1 MSNPQNSFIMKKNFF
16 AFVVIILVFS
26 SGVINAQKNIDI
38 EKNKKVAALYHELN
52 PEDIDGILA
61 ENFIGRS
68 NSFTW
73 NREDHR
79 KTWSDSK
86 GEDKILHLIAEGDL
100 VAIRF
105 IRTMEWNGKMI
116 KFEIMQFMQFE
127 NGKIIEIWENFD
139 SGLFETEEE

>member
-1 MSNPQNSFIMKKNFF
+1 MKKNFF
-16 AFVVIILVFS
+16 AFVVVILVFS

-38 EKNKKVAALYHELN
+38 EKNKKVATLYHELN

-61 ENFIGRS
+61 EDFIGRT
-68 NSFTW
+68 NSSKW

-79 KTWSDSK
+79 KFWSNNK
-86 GEDKILHLIAEGDL
+86 GENKILHLIAEGDL

-105 IRTMEWNGKMI
+105 MRTMEWNGKMI
-116 KFEIMQFMQFE
+116 KFEAMQFMQFE
-127 NGKIIEIWENFD
+127 NGKIVEIWENFD